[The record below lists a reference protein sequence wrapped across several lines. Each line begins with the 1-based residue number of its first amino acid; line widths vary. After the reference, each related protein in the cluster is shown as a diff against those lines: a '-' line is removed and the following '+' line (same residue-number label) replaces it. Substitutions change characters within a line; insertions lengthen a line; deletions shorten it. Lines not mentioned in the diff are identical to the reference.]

1 MGKYISKMRLIQ
13 YKGYYYKD
21 SDHLQEMRNLKI
33 RDAMQHQGFSQ
44 AEIDEAIQKAYV
56 PTPARPEE
64 DLSLTALEN
73 SPAEKEV
80 SKTDYGL
87 TEKDR
92 NYLRLKW
99 GKNYNEDEWVQLEQL
114 YNDMM
119 NSYDIQ
125 TAGHRD
131 TLKLICKSSLK
142 ANQLIDLGDIDGY
155 QKAMKV
161 YNDLMRAGNFTAAQN
176 KSERGD
182 MIDSVSEL
190 VAMCESKGFIPRYY
204 IDEPKDKVDRV
215 IQDLQSYTRSLI
227 MEESN
232 LGSLIESSVKQI
244 QADTEKEQA
253 IDASEDATLEDE
265 LFGETG
271 VPGEEEIPDDE

>member
-1 MGKYISKMRLIQ
+1 
-13 YKGYYYKD
+13 
-21 SDHLQEMRNLKI
+21 
-33 RDAMQHQGFSQ
+33 
-44 AEIDEAIQKAYV
+44 
-56 PTPARPEE
+56 
-64 DLSLTALEN
+64 
-73 SPAEKEV
+73 
-80 SKTDYGL
+80 
-87 TEKDR
+87 
-92 NYLRLKW
+92 
-99 GKNYNEDEWVQLEQL
+99 
-114 YNDMM
+114 
-119 NSYDIQ
+119 
-125 TAGHRD
+125 
-131 TLKLICKSSLK
+131 
-142 ANQLIDLGDIDGY
+142 
-155 QKAMKV
+155 
-161 YNDLMRAGNFTAAQN
+161 
-176 KSERGD
+176 

-271 VPGEEEIPDDE
+271 VPAEEEIPDDE

>member
-1 MGKYISKMRLIQ
+1 
-13 YKGYYYKD
+13 
-21 SDHLQEMRNLKI
+21 
-33 RDAMQHQGFSQ
+33 MQHQGFTQ

-64 DLSLTALEN
+64 ELGLA
-73 SPAEKEV
+73 PAAPNPEKEV

-87 TEKDR
+87 TEKDKS
-92 NYLRLKW
+92 YLRLKW

-190 VAMCESKGFIPRYY
+190 VAMCEAKGFIPRYY

-271 VPGEEEIPDDE
+271 VPAEEEIPDDE

>member
-1 MGKYISKMRLIQ
+1 MRLIQ

-33 RDAMQHQGFSQ
+33 RDAMQHQGFTQ

-56 PTPARPEE
+56 PIPARPEE
-64 DLSLTALEN
+64 ELSLAALES
-73 SPAEKEV
+73 SPAEKEAP
-80 SKTDYGL
+80 KTDYGL

-92 NYLRLKW
+92 SYLRLKW

-253 IDASEDATLEDE
+253 IDASEDASLEDE

-271 VPGEEEIPDDE
+271 VPAEEEIPDDE

>member
-1 MGKYISKMRLIQ
+1 MLVTKM
-13 YKGYYYKD
+13 
-21 SDHLQEMRNLKI
+21 
-33 RDAMQHQGFSQ
+33 
-44 AEIDEAIQKAYV
+44 
-56 PTPARPEE
+56 
-64 DLSLTALEN
+64 
-73 SPAEKEV
+73 
-80 SKTDYGL
+80 
-87 TEKDR
+87 
-92 NYLRLKW
+92 
-99 GKNYNEDEWVQLEQL
+99 
-114 YNDMM
+114 
-119 NSYDIQ
+119 
-125 TAGHRD
+125 
-131 TLKLICKSSLK
+131 
-142 ANQLIDLGDIDGY
+142 IDGY

-253 IDASEDATLEDE
+253 IDASEDASLEDE

-271 VPGEEEIPDDE
+271 VPAEEEIPDDE